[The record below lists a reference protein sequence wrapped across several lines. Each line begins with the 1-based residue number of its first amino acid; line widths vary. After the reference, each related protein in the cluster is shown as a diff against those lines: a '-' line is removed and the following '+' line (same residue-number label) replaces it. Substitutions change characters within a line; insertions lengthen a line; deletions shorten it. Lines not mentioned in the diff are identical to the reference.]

1 LALAGRV
8 EAKHSRLD
16 WRSLDRAALDAGYN
30 NGAAVANIDA
40 ITAAWEA
47 RSAALR
53 QRGDAMLDLA
63 YGARPR
69 NRIDFFRCAVPR
81 APTLAFVHGGYWQM
95 RAKEGFAFLAKGPL
109 SIGMNVALVGYT
121 LAPAASMD
129 EIVAEVRCAID
140 WLAAQLPEL
149 GGDAN
154 KLLVSGWSA
163 GAHLAAM
170 TMDHPSVRG
179 CLAISG
185 IYDLEPIR
193 HCYVNDKLG
202 LDEAAARRNS
212 PMIVQ
217 PSRQVPLAIV
227 VGGAELPLMVQQSV
241 DYAQALRQQ
250 GWPVLFREIP
260 GADHFSVL
268 DEVEKS
274 DGAIVG
280 ILRELR
286 ATAGL

>member
-1 LALAGRV
+1 M

-30 NGAAVANIDA
+30 NGAAVATSGA
-40 ITAAWEA
+40 ITTAWEQ
-47 RSAALR
+47 RSAVLR

-63 YGARPR
+63 YGPRPR
-69 NRIDFFRCAVPR
+69 NRIDFFKCALPR
-81 APTLAFVHGGYWQM
+81 TPTLAFVHGGYWQM
-95 RAKEGFAFLAKGPL
+95 RAKESFAFLAKGPL

-129 EIVAEVRCAID
+129 EIVAEVRCALD
-140 WLAAQLPEL
+140 WLAAQLPAL

-163 GAHLAAM
+163 GAHLAAI

-185 IYDLEPIR
+185 IYDLEPMR

-217 PSRQVPLAIV
+217 PLRQVPLAIV
-227 VGGAELPLMVQQSV
+227 VGGAELPLMVQQSA
-241 DYAQALRQQ
+241 DYAQALARQS
-250 GWPVLFREIP
+250 WPVQFREIP

-268 DEVEKS
+268 DEMEKS
-274 DGAIVG
+274 DGLIVG
-280 ILRELR
+280 ILRELA
-286 ATAGL
+286 ATAG

>member
-1 LALAGRV
+1 V
-8 EAKHSRLD
+8 DAKHSQLD

-30 NGAAVANIDA
+30 NGAAVATSGA
-40 ITAAWEA
+40 ITTAWEE

-69 NRIDFFRCAVPR
+69 NRIDFFKCAVPR

-95 RAKEGFAFLAKGPL
+95 RAKEGFAFLANGPL

-129 EIVAEVRCAID
+129 DLVAEIRCAID
-140 WLAAQLPEL
+140 WLAAQLPAL

-154 KLLVSGWSA
+154 KLLISGWSA

-202 LDEAAARRNS
+202 LDEAAAKRNS
-212 PMIVQ
+212 PMIVE
-217 PSRQVPLAIV
+217 PLTPVPLAVV
-227 VGGAELPLMVQQSV
+227 VGGAELPLMVQQSA
-241 DYAQALRQQ
+241 DYSRALRQQ
-250 GWPVLFREIP
+250 GWPVLFHEIP
-260 GADHFSVL
+260 AADHFSVL
-268 DEVEKS
+268 DELEKS
-274 DGAIVG
+274 DGQIVG
-280 ILRELR
+280 ILRELGT
-286 ATAGL
+286 TAGL

>member
-8 EAKHSRLD
+8 EAKHPRLD

-30 NGAAVANIDA
+30 NGAAVANVGA
-40 ITAAWEA
+40 ITTAWEA

-53 QRGDAMLDLA
+53 QRGDTMLDLA
-63 YGARPR
+63 YGALAR
-69 NRIDFFRCAVPR
+69 NRIDFFKCAVPR

-95 RAKEGFAFLAKGPL
+95 RAKEGFAFLAEGPL

-129 EIVAEVRCAID
+129 EIVAEIRCAID
-140 WLAAQLPEL
+140 WLAAQLPAL

-154 KLLVSGWSA
+154 KLLISGWSA